1 MRDNKPK
8 LDNKPKPNLL
18 FDMLIEETS
27 LVPYGANDRTFF
39 LRKVAKMNPDTLNA
53 ILATGLDNEEAFT
66 AFCAENEITGEAAD
80 ALRCVLQIIAAYRE
94 ALPDNVVGV
103 VPMLAGVEA
112 SAEGEME
119 KDETP
124 PEPAVDMVPK
134 ADYDKVVSELA
145 EVTKAAKVNEIPEEA
160 KPFVEQFQKEADAR
174 ADEIKKAHDRIAE
187 LEAAHRRSEF
197 VQKAAEFSELP
208 MEAGELGAIMQGIS
222 DHDEALYPKL
232 ESLLKAVNESIKESA
247 LFKSVGSSEAPEIGT
262 AEAKIYK
269 KAEELVAKSGG
280 SMTKQQAIA
289 KVASE
294 NPDLYNE
301 YNQEG

>member
-1 MRDNKPK
+1 MPNNKPRA
-8 LDNKPKPNLL
+8 NLL

-39 LRKVAKMNPDTLNA
+39 LRKAANMNPDTLNA

-66 AFCAENEITGEAAD
+66 AFCSVNEITGEAAD

-94 ALPDNVVGV
+94 ALPDGILSSI
-103 VPMLAGVEA
+103 PTLAGV
-112 SAEGEME
+112 EGEME
-119 KDETP
+119 KGEAP

-145 EVTKAAKVNEIPEEA
+145 EVTKAAKANEIPDEA
-160 KPFVEQFQKEADAR
+160 KPFVEQFQKEASEH

-197 VQKAAEFSELP
+197 VQKAAEFGDLP
-208 MEAGELGAIMQGIS
+208 MEAAELGAIMQGIA

-232 ESLLKAVNESIKESA
+232 ESLLKAVNESMKESA

-269 KAEELVAKSGG
+269 MANELVAKSGG

-289 KVASE
+289 KVATE
-294 NPDLYNE
+294 NPELYNE